1 MDDLRTLVES
11 GTGPATVL
19 EAVLEQ
25 TGYLA
30 ELAGSDDP
38 QDETRVEN
46 LRELEAVARGV
57 RGRPTPSGSLADF
70 LEQVSLVAD
79 SDQIP
84 EGRRSTAA
92 SSR

>member
-1 MDDLRTLVES
+1 M
-11 GTGPATVL
+11 L
-19 EAVLEQ
+19 EAVLEE

-30 ELAGSDDP
+30 ELQSSTDP

-46 LRELEAVARGV
+46 LQELASVALEYEQDPGE
-57 RGRPTPSGSLADF
+57 RPDGDTEGTPPVGSLADF
-70 LEQVSLVAD
+70 LERVALVAD

-84 EGRRSTAA
+84 DDEEGRA